1 MKIGLLGTG
10 LMGEPM
16 VQRHTDSLAGIRQ
29 VINKAIELGFTNTD
43 YSSIFSAIK
52 NL

>member
-16 VQRHTDSLAGIRQ
+16 VQRLLSAGYDLYIQ
-29 VINKAIELGFTNTD
+29 L
-43 YSSIFSAIK
+43 
-52 NL
+52 